1 MEALGKR
8 LTRRSI
14 KSARS
19 LIQIISQSGKSCG
32 RRLKEGLGLRCEA
45 LICMI
50 SVMTLFIYYYVCFYS
65 AVSTGAFLRFAKI
78 IPQAGDGSC
87 LFHSLSYGIKDDT
100 NASILRYDIS
110 TYIQQH
116 PHTLIC
122 DTPLSDWVK
131 WDSNTSCTEYSRR
144 MKNGAWGMHSIIV
157 VIVIVIVI
165 D

>member
-1 MEALGKR
+1 
-8 LTRRSI
+8 
-14 KSARS
+14 
-19 LIQIISQSGKSCG
+19 
-32 RRLKEGLGLRCEA
+32 
-45 LICMI
+45 MI
-50 SVMTLFIYYYVCFYS
+50 SLMTPFIYYHVCFYS
-65 AVSTGAFLRFAKI
+65 TVFTGAFLRFAKI

-157 VIVIVIVI
+157 DIVI
-165 D
+165 DKSLMRLTDWHANLGREDLIKKLLQPLSIFLVDPPFKHLPFRPHVL